1 MLVAKER
8 VRIRQPLASWRRD
21 WLKQGI
27 IELPMTAFRSVRSAI
42 TARAGPQ
49 PARPPEEAE
58 RC

>member
-49 PARPPEEAE
+49 PGQAA
-58 RC
+58 